1 MAKVVTQKK
10 QYVPRSAFSRKSRYS
25 DYVKL
30 SKEYFGEHPSTL
42 ADEYNKKK
50 KPKKLSRLIVNTLVI
65 CSLVIFVVVS
75 SVVCSIFAGGGSGGG
90 YVDSGKENVHNFVGL
105 CIEPDFP
112 SAEKIDVS
120 SLTDAKSKAAYLYE
134 ISSRNVTATPYFTAY
149 NKGLLFMR
157 MGSSDNY
164 IDIDAVTLKTQR
176 EYFNIEYHLKNSV
189 PILDSFIGE
198 AIAKTTDVI
207 TTARH
212 YARAGDDY
220 TTYQKV
226 KNNGYDE
233 QGVPYANW
241 DATIAINT
249 PEVKK
254 LPMTVF
260 NASQGGNYRITKHV
274 ITVDTI
280 SDAEVAY
287 DARLGFYTVS
297 ITLDHTNPATVV
309 YSLDDIRAGT
319 GDTNASYSQIKI
331 DFTVWD
337 TGYFR
342 TFSLLEKWN
351 ANMLISLGF
360 QLETNWQCSY
370 NELDCKPDRYHDSKI
385 MKQFL
390 GL

>member
-10 QYVPRSAFSRKSRYS
+10 QYVPRSAFSKKSRYS

-30 SKEYFGEHPSTL
+30 TKEYFGEHPSTL
-42 ADEYNKKK
+42 AEEYNKKK
-50 KPKKLSRLIVNTLVI
+50 KPKKLSRLIVNIMVI
-65 CSLVIFVVVS
+65 CALVIFVVVLS
-75 SVVCSIFAGGGSGGG
+75 TVCSVFAGGGGGN
-90 YVDSGKENVHNFVGL
+90 YVDPGKNNVHNFVGL
-105 CIEPDFP
+105 EVEP
-112 SAEKIDVS
+112 SLSSEKIDLS
-120 SLTDAKSKAAYLYE
+120 SCPDAKSKAAYLYE
-134 ISSRNVTATPYFTAY
+134 ISSKNVTDAPYFTSY

-164 IDIDAVTLKTQR
+164 IDIDAVTLKTQK

-189 PILDSFIGE
+189 PILDSFIGG
-198 AIAKTTDVI
+198 IISKTTDVV
-207 TTARH
+207 TTARR

-226 KNNGYDE
+226 KNNEYDE
-233 QGVPYANW
+233 NGVPYAAW

-249 PEVKK
+249 PEVQK
-254 LPMTVF
+254 LPETIF
-260 NASQGGNYRITKHV
+260 NSSQGENYRITKHV

-280 SDAEVAY
+280 SDAEVTY
-287 DARLGFYTVS
+287 DAKHGYYTVS
-297 ITLDHTNPATVV
+297 LTLDPTNPDTVV
-309 YSLDDIRAGT
+309 DSLDDIRVGT
-319 GDTNASYSQIKI
+319 GDKNASYSQIKI

-351 ANMLISLGF
+351 ANVVISLGF

-370 NELDCKPDRYHDSKI
+370 NELDCQPDEYRDCAI
-385 MKQFL
+385 MKNFL
-390 GL
+390 G